1 MQLDEI
7 EIWAPHGSSVWRQ
20 TPETTERNPGEGCL
34 SWGGFLLRAGDKVWI
49 LRYELLCL
57 SLAGEKE
64 GVSRLQANSFQKG
77 ESRRAVLKQL
87 PLSREAG
94 IR

>member
-1 MQLDEI
+1 MFVL
-7 EIWAPHGSSVWRQ
+7 
-20 TPETTERNPGEGCL
+20 
-34 SWGGFLLRAGDKVWI
+34 GGFRLQAGDKVCI

-64 GVSRLQANSFQKG
+64 GVSRLQTNSFQKG